1 MDYLALNDAIKKG
14 ELGNLYLF
22 QGEENFTK
30 ERSLR
35 RIMELW
41 KDQLPE
47 INLSVYQDTSR
58 EDELVAAINALPMM
72 ADRRLVVVKD
82 CPALQSRGGDMP
94 QLLETVKDLP
104 ETTMA
109 IFFMRGKADGKR
121 SLTKALKPYA
131 VEFPRLGEKEMLQ
144 YLRVDARRRGLA
156 WDGGAAERLIFQ
168 VGDDM
173 ACVALEAEKLYAAVQ
188 EGRITQEDVER
199 YGTRNI
205 TANVFQMM
213 DQVLRG
219 RMGEAMVRLEEVLSE
234 GKQPVMLLGGIAYR
248 IRGLMV
254 AKAAE
259 LGRMTQGEAIKKLR
273 GSRYFFQNASR
284 EAKKYSEAQICQAM
298 MAVTEAEFAIKSGR
312 MRDKA
317 AVVSAIFS
325 GFGVRG

>member
-168 VGDDM
+168 G
-173 ACVALEAEKLYAAVQ
+173 
-188 EGRITQEDVER
+188 
-199 YGTRNI
+199 
-205 TANVFQMM
+205 
-213 DQVLRG
+213 
-219 RMGEAMVRLEEVLSE
+219 
-234 GKQPVMLLGGIAYR
+234 
-248 IRGLMV
+248 
-254 AKAAE
+254 
-259 LGRMTQGEAIKKLR
+259 
-273 GSRYFFQNASR
+273 
-284 EAKKYSEAQICQAM
+284 
-298 MAVTEAEFAIKSGR
+298 
-312 MRDKA
+312 
-317 AVVSAIFS
+317 
-325 GFGVRG
+325 